1 MLETL
6 YCSRI
11 MYYCKKFVLN
21 VFIITFL
28 FSSIWFAQ
36 LDQKLLNDSMIDQRV
51 KNLVDSHS
59 KEWTLMSMTMIENN
73 INKILALL
81 TERYNWQLVVTE
93 TPNTEQEKMTYS
105 LWLLSNYLCFN
116 KNKVIEQFDWD
127 VFYSIDI
134 NNIISKMG
142 SCSYNNLPTY
152 REAIKYYV
160 LPEIGTLETVHI
172 PLAKKLWYK
181 LEWFESYLNG
191 NLLDMKSDQ
200 FFFEE
205 HTSVDIIPLMN
216 LTDSDLWEEREDEFD
231 VMKIIAYVE
240 TTNYPFFDDNIMIAV
255 LAKKW
260 DNYIKITT
268 PYQKIRYKPLWNI
281 SLLVKELFYRSVQNN
296 INDAVV
302 SNIYFDSYYYN
313 ILKDLKLEDSSI
325 QKNKVRQYLTVLRQ
339 NDIEPQWYID
349 FVVQSLKKDNSLKD
363 LLEFHLEKLEPF
375 IDS

>member
-1 MLETL
+1 M
-6 YCSRI
+6 
-11 MYYCKKFVLN
+11 N

-51 KNLVDSHS
+51 KNLVDSHN
-59 KEWTLMSMTMIENN
+59 KEWTLMSMTIIENN

-116 KNKVIEQFDWD
+116 KNKIIEQFDWD

-313 ILKDLKLEDSSI
+313 ILRDLKLEDSSI

-349 FVVQSLKKDNSLKD
+349 FVVQSLKKDNTLKD